1 MWGSTKLKQTTLNSL
16 KRLYEKLEVITR
28 ELYDLA
34 EIELELED
42 FDDASL
48 LQTRADILYEQ
59 MENLDVVISELEGW
73 KMIVE
78 LKAKIKELGKLAAE
92 LSRQSVEVSK
102 VNRKQGLDLMRQAR
116 DASKQCQAL
125 IQELKNQQAA

>member
-1 MWGSTKLKQTTLNSL
+1 MKQTTLNSL
-16 KRLYEKLEVITR
+16 KQLYGKLEVITR

-59 MENLDVVISELEGW
+59 MENLDAVILELEG
-73 KMIVE
+73 
-78 LKAKIKELGKLAAE
+78 
-92 LSRQSVEVSK
+92 
-102 VNRKQGLDLMRQAR
+102 
-116 DASKQCQAL
+116 
-125 IQELKNQQAA
+125 